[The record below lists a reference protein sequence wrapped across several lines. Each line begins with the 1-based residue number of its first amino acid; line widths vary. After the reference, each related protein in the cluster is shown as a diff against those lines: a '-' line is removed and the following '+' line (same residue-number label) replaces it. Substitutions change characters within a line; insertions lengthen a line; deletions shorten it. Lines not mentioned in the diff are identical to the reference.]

1 MRYYYAKGHPKAND
15 LGIVAADDLGDW
27 DPSREEQA
35 KNAPIMMDRYY
46 ENTKALDGTDIG
58 SRRKF
63 RDYLKARGL
72 THASD
77 FKNEW
82 KAAAEQ
88 RKRIEKGDVDHRER
102 REAIERAIYERNKP

>member
-1 MRYYYAKGHPKAND
+1 VIYYYIKGHPKAND
-15 LGIVAADDLGDW
+15 MGMVAAPDVGEW
-27 DPSREEQA
+27 DPGQPMA
-35 KNAPIMMDRYY
+35 KDAPIMMDRYY

-63 RDYLKARGL
+63 REYLKATGL

-82 KAAAEQ
+82 KGAAEH
-88 RKRIEKGDVDHRER
+88 RKRIEKGDVDHKER
-102 REAIERAIYERNKP
+102 REAIERAIYLRNKP